1 MTTSQATNSQPPPKS
16 TPSSSS
22 LFSSFTS
29 SFASNK
35 TAADLG
41 KRFNILS
48 QTLQQHARDL
58 PKNISRLPDQL
69 DSEHQQFVSSKT
81 SDEKQLTQKHSEFVM
96 PWEGYGN
103 YEQELKQRI
112 LAITKDE
119 RNFII
124 PPPDD
129 TTFEFDLKA
138 YSQSARA
145 ILTQDKALS
154 HMRFLLVPQQVNE
167 TNFWRNYFYRV
178 ITVKKAV
185 LSETTVSENLTATM
199 NQKNGK
205 EQKKDDILFNFTA
218 DSDDGSDDD
227 DDIYDDAKN
236 SIENHQKMGE
246 QVNQGTNKDQQP
258 VSDTSKE
265 TTKMGHSS
273 KLQDDDEMEEWER
286 ELRRAATEG
295 L

>member
-1 MTTSQATNSQPPPKS
+1 
-16 TPSSSS
+16 
-22 LFSSFTS
+22 
-29 SFASNK
+29 
-35 TAADLG
+35 
-41 KRFNILS
+41 
-48 QTLQQHARDL
+48 
-58 PKNISRLPDQL
+58 
-69 DSEHQQFVSSKT
+69 
-81 SDEKQLTQKHSEFVM
+81 M

-103 YEQELKQRI
+103 YEQELKRRI
-112 LAITKDE
+112 LDITKDE

-185 LSETTVSENLTATM
+185 LSDTTVSDNLTAKV
-199 NQKNGK
+199 NQKDDK
-205 EQKKDDILFNFTA
+205 EQKKDDILFDFTA
-218 DSDDGSDDD
+218 DSDDNDDNDDD
-227 DDIYDDAKN
+227 DDDVYDDAKN
-236 SIENHQKMGE
+236 TIENHQKVDE
-246 QVNQGTNKDQQP
+246 KVNQGTTKAQQP
-258 VSDTSKE
+258 SSDTSTG
-265 TTKMGHSS
+265 TTKMEPSP
-273 KLQDDDEMEEWER
+273 KVQDDDEMEEWER
-286 ELRRAATEG
+286 ELRRAAAEG